1 MEQSSYI
8 IYITK
13 SKEASKVLHDG
24 LEARREKC
32 EYDKVESG
40 RVGHDSRIPSLFY
53 DMDMYYAL
61 AEFKDYYA
69 GATYQLIIC

>member
-24 LEARREKC
+24 LEAKR
-32 EYDKVESG
+32 G
-40 RVGHDSRIPSLFY
+40 RVGHDYRIPALFY

-69 GATYQLIIC
+69 GPTYQLIIC